1 MRFPTLFAAMLVSG
15 CMTAASAA
23 PPLEGVWG
31 ALGAVLTLNA
41 DGGMIEESCSQLAL
55 GPIRPDGEG
64 RFSASGRYGA
74 WQDGPQ
80 QADEPGDAGRP
91 VTLAGRIEG
100 DRMQLRISGAE
111 MEPRELVLQRGL
123 RAKVIRCL

>member
-1 MRFPTLFAAMLVSG
+1 MRYPTLFAALLVAG
-15 CMTAASAA
+15 CMTGASAA

-41 DGGMIEESCSQLAL
+41 EGGTIEESCSQLAI
-55 GPIRPDGEG
+55 GPIRPAEDG
-64 RFSASGRYGA
+64 RFAVSGRYSA
-74 WQDGPQ
+74 WEGGPQ
-80 QADEPGDAGRP
+80 QADQPGDTGQP

-100 DRMQLRISGAE
+100 DRMHLKISGAGL
-111 MEPRELVLQRGL
+111 EPRELVLARGL